1 MGRNMDVDR
10 LKAADSAQAIENNYL
25 KREIE
30 ATKKRIAHLKEIAED
45 PQYLAIP
52 TTFISD
58 PVPVMMLDSDLKL
71 LEANHSFAT
80 LSGYSSSELT
90 MGADVRF
97 FFPKSA
103 HKHLEKA
110 KQHLSSSNAIEP
122 WETEVL
128 TKNGERRPVIAGLT
142 KNGPADHDW
151 ILFFFDLSARRQLQ
165 KELAIRES
173 NLHALAEAIPQLLW
187 VCGADGLVTY
197 GNGGFFDFTGLN
209 LDAPLNWTSLLHPT
223 DKVNFD
229 VTGFSVGE
237 LYADF
242 QCEVRLRGK
251 SSSSSSSSSSSLK
264 AVNAVDLYDE
274 SLYRWHLLKVVPFFN
289 ADQASM
295 SWLVIAT
302 DVNDQ
307 RRVTEALLASEEQ
320 LRIIADAMPQIVWTA
335 NSRGIIEFWNY
346 RWFEYTGLT
355 VQQSLQGGWR
365 LLIHTEDLGAYDQ
378 KWKEAVGGAEPFEV
392 RFRLKRA
399 LGLKLRRKGP
409 LGKPEAA
416 TVKEGSR
423 DYLWHLCRA
432 VPVKDSQG
440 AVVRWFGTW
449 TEIDEHK
456 AE

>member
-25 KREIE
+25 RREIA
-30 ATKKRIAHLKEIAED
+30 ATKKRIEDLKKIAGD

-52 TTFISD
+52 TTYISD
-58 PVPVMMLDSDLKL
+58 PVPVVMLDGDLKL
-71 LEANHSFAT
+71 LEANRSFAA
-80 LSGYSSSELT
+80 LSGYSPSELN

-103 HKHLEKA
+103 HKNLEKA
-110 KQHLSSSNAIEP
+110 KQYLKSASPIEP

-128 TKNGERRPVIAGLT
+128 TKDGERRPVIAGLT

-151 ILFFFDLSARRQLQ
+151 LLFFFDLSARRQLQ

-173 NLHALAEAIPQLLW
+173 NLNALTESMPQLLW
-187 VCGADGLVTY
+187 VCGADSLVTY
-197 GNGGFFDFTGLN
+197 GNGGFFEFTGLD
-209 LDAPLNWTSLLHPT
+209 LEEPLNWTSLLHPT
-223 DKVNFD
+223 DKLNFD
-229 VTGFSVGE
+229 GTGFSVGE

-251 SSSSSSSSSSSLK
+251 ARGLS
-264 AVNAVDLYDE
+264 AVGNNGTVDLYDE

-289 ADQASM
+289 ADLPSM

-335 NSRGIIEFWNY
+335 NSAGAIDFWNY

-355 VQQSLQGGWR
+355 VQQSLHGGWR
-365 LLIHTEDLGAYDQ
+365 LLIHTDDLPAYDTN
-378 KWKEAVGGAEPFEV
+378 WKQAVKNAEPFEV

-399 LGLKLRRKGP
+399 LGLKLPRTGP

-416 TVKEGSR
+416 TAREGRR

-449 TEIDEHK
+449 TEIDEH
-456 AE
+456 

>member
-1 MGRNMDVDR
+1 MDVDR
-10 LKAADSAQAIENNYL
+10 LKAAESAQAVENSYL

-251 SSSSSSSSSSSLK
+251 SSSSSSTSSSLK

-416 TVKEGSR
+416 TVKEGRR

>member
-10 LKAADSAQAIENNYL
+10 LKAAESAQAVENSYL

-251 SSSSSSSSSSSLK
+251 SSSSSSTSSSLK

-416 TVKEGSR
+416 TVKEGRR

>member
-10 LKAADSAQAIENNYL
+10 LKAADSAQAVENNYL
-25 KREIE
+25 KREIA
-30 ATKKRIAHLKEIAED
+30 ATRKRIAHLREIAED
-45 PQYLAIP
+45 PSYLAIP
-52 TTFISD
+52 TTFASD
-58 PVPVMMLDSDLKL
+58 PVPVVLLDSDLKL
-71 LEANHSFAT
+71 LEANPSFAA
-80 LSGYSSSELT
+80 LSGYSLAELN
-90 MGADVRF
+90 MGADMRF

-110 KQHLSSSNAIEP
+110 KQHLSSAGTIEP

-128 TKNGERRPVIAGLT
+128 AKNGESRPVIAGLT
-142 KNGPADHDW
+142 KNGQGDHDW
-151 ILFFFDLSARRQLQ
+151 LLFFFDLSARRQLQ

-209 LDAPLNWTSLLHPT
+209 LDTPLNWTSLLHPT
-223 DKVNFD
+223 DKLNFD
-229 VTGFSVGE
+229 VSGFSVGE

-251 SSSSSSSSSSSLK
+251 SSALK
-264 AVNAVDLYDE
+264 ALNSVDLYDE

-289 ADQASM
+289 PGQASM

-335 NSRGIIEFWNY
+335 NSAGTIDFWNY

-355 VQQSLQGGWR
+355 AQQSLHGGWR

-378 KWKEAVGGAEPFEV
+378 KWRQAVSNAEPFEV

-399 LGLKLRRKGP
+399 LGLKLRRTGP

-416 TVKEGSR
+416 TAKEGRR

-432 VPVKDSQG
+432 VPLKDSQG
-440 AVVRWFGTW
+440 EVVRWFGTW

-456 AE
+456 GE

>member
-25 KREIE
+25 KREVE
-30 ATKKRIAHLKEIAED
+30 ATKKRIAHLKQIAED

-52 TTFISD
+52 TTFVSD
-58 PVPVMMLDSDLKL
+58 PVPVVMLDSDLKL
-71 LEANHSFAT
+71 LEANQSFAS
-80 LSGYSSSELT
+80 LSGYSASELNI
-90 MGADVRF
+90 GADVRF

-110 KQHLSSSNAIEP
+110 KQHLSSSSTIEP

-128 TKNGERRPVIAGLT
+128 TKDGERRPVIAGLT

-151 ILFFFDLSARRQLQ
+151 LLFFFDLSARRQLQ

-187 VCGADGLVTY
+187 VCGADGIVTY
-197 GNGGFFDFTGLN
+197 GNGGFFDFTGLDSN
-209 LDAPLNWTSLLHPT
+209 LATPVNWTSLLHPT
-223 DKVNFD
+223 DKLDFD

-251 SSSSSSSSSSSLK
+251 SSTLRAIDS
-264 AVNAVDLYDE
+264 VDLYDE

-289 ADQASM
+289 ADAASM

-335 NSRGIIEFWNY
+335 NNSGHIDFWNH

-355 VQQSLQGGWR
+355 VQQSLHGGWR
-365 LLIHTEDLGAYDQ
+365 LLIHSEDIGDYDQ
-378 KWKEAVGGAEPFEV
+378 KWKQALGSAEPFEV

-399 LGLKLRRKGP
+399 LGLKLRRTGP

-416 TVKEGSR
+416 TAKEGRR

-440 AVVRWFGTW
+440 EVVRWFGTW
-449 TEIDEHK
+449 TEIDEH
-456 AE
+456 

>member
-10 LKAADSAQAIENNYL
+10 LKAADSAQAVENSYL

-30 ATKKRIAHLKEIAED
+30 ATKKRISHLKEIAQD

-58 PVPVMMLDSDLKL
+58 PVPVIMLDSDLKL

-80 LSGYSSSELT
+80 LSGYSPSELN

-103 HKHLEKA
+103 HKHLERA
-110 KQHLSSSNAIEP
+110 KQNLSSSNSIEP

-128 TKNGERRPVIAGLT
+128 AKNGERRPVIAGLT
-142 KNGPADHDW
+142 KNGPAEHDW
-151 ILFFFDLSARRQLQ
+151 ILFFYDLSARRQLQ

-173 NLHALAEAIPQLLW
+173 NLHTLAEAIPQLLW

-209 LDAPLNWTSLLHPT
+209 LDVPLNWTSLLHPT
-223 DKVNFD
+223 DKLNFD

-251 SSSSSSSSSSSLK
+251 SPSSSSSFK
-264 AVNAVDLYDE
+264 AVNPVDLYDE

-289 ADQASM
+289 AGQASM

-335 NSRGIIEFWNY
+335 NSSGIIDFWNH

-365 LLIHTEDLGAYDQ
+365 LLIHSEDLAAYDQ
-378 KWKEAVGGAEPFEV
+378 KWNEAVGSAEPFEM

-416 TVKEGSR
+416 TIKEGRR

-432 VPVKDSQG
+432 VPVKDAQG
-440 AVVRWFGTW
+440 EVVRWFGTW

>member
-10 LKAADSAQAIENNYL
+10 LKAAESAQAVENSYL

-58 PVPVMMLDSDLKL
+58 PVPVMMLDCDLKL

-251 SSSSSSSSSSSLK
+251 SSSSSSSSSSLK

-365 LLIHTEDLGAYDQ
+365 LLIHIEDLGAYDQ

-416 TVKEGSR
+416 TVKEGRR